1 MRELDL
7 TVMARGGIL
16 LTAWALDAGVSPG
29 GLRGVL
35 RTEGWQRLCRG
46 AWAVPGTDVD
56 WRTRARAIQLLA
68 PELVCSHRTAA
79 AVLRIELL
87 SDEEDDVETLEF
99 VHPRRAADRPG
110 VRIHRVPALSAE
122 DHVVRRGLRVTTPA
136 RTVADLMRA
145 ARCREEAVVP
155 ADSALARR
163 VIRGVRRDALVD
175 AEAVAAE
182 LRARRPGAPAARRWL
197 RLTDPGAG
205 SPAETVARLH
215 LHDAGLRPECQ
226 PVLHTPS
233 GRAVRPDFYFRAAGL
248 VVEIE
253 GYAFHGTRHAH
264 ERDIRRYNAL
274 SGCPGVRRILRF
286 TAAEVFARPAEVVRT
301 VAAALAGLEAE
312 QDPSPPR
319 RPRRRTRAGHRQEA
333 VAVGHQGRSSANLA
347 AITGPR

>member
-7 TVMARGGIL
+7 TVMAPGGIL
-16 LTAWALDAGVSPG
+16 LTAWALDAGVPPSS
-29 GLRGVL
+29 LRGAL
-35 RTEGWQRLCRG
+35 RAEGWQRLCRG
-46 AWAVPGTDVD
+46 AWAVPGREVD
-56 WRTRARAIQLLA
+56 WRTRAVAIQLLT
-68 PELVCSHRTAA
+68 PDLVCSHRTAA

-87 SDEEDDVETLEF
+87 SAGPESGPDTLEF
-99 VHPRRAADRPG
+99 VHPRRSAARPG
-110 VRIHRVPALSAE
+110 VRVHCAPGLAGR

-163 VIRGVRRDALVD
+163 VVRGVRRDALVG

-197 RLTDPGAG
+197 RLADPGAG

-226 PVLHTPS
+226 PVLRTPN

-264 ERDIRRYNAL
+264 ERDIRRYNTLA
-274 SGCPGVRRILRF
+274 GCPGVRRILRF
-286 TAAEVFARPAEVVRT
+286 TGAEVFGRPAGV
-301 VAAALAGLEAE
+301 VAAVKQALRDLSGE
-312 QDPSPPR
+312 
-319 RPRRRTRAGHRQEA
+319 
-333 VAVGHQGRSSANLA
+333 
-347 AITGPR
+347 GP